1 MAHFDSV
8 RYYALFQPYIN
19 NFSFLFHTIL
29 LSTCRIPADIFVCV
43 CRSFFSSSLFHSLS
57 HEEKHHTHTQKFNVD
72 GFLVFGNC
80 SWLSFRYIP
89 FFYSRG
95 KNISPKWLQSKQNE
109 NGFRKH
115 NKLVDIFCLLRILNI
130 PLRYIHSFLSSIQH
144 MISGL
149 LLTKWKL
156 RFINQH

>member
-57 HEEKHHTHTQKFNVD
+57 HEEKHHTHTQKVQCRRFSSLWQLFVT
-72 GFLVFGNC
+72 LIQV
-80 SWLSFRYIP
+80 YTI
-89 FFYSRG
+89 FYSRG
-95 KNISPKWLQSKQNE
+95 KNISHKWLQSKQNE

-149 LLTKWKL
+149 LPTKWKL